1 MVSGVN
7 HMLRP
12 RVDGSSAPHG
22 NISMFELEGLPGL
35 LQLDC
40 TLEIEFQNSDVQSPA
55 RD

>member
-7 HMLRP
+7 LMLRP

-22 NISMFELEGLPGL
+22 NISVFELEGLPGL

-40 TLEIEFQNSDVQSPA
+40 TLETLRILNTDVLC
-55 RD
+55 